1 MITSK
6 YVKSN
11 SEVFGGTYCINGTRV
26 PVKSVIY
33 LYKELKVPPK
43 DIALKYYVQIKLEQI
58 IGAIQWYEENTKKYG
73 QVAL

>member
-6 YVKSN
+6 FVKSDL
-11 SEVFGGTYCINGTRV
+11 EVLGGTYCISGTRV

-33 LYKELKVPPK
+33 LYKELKVPPE

-58 IGAIQWYEENTKKYG
+58 LGAIKWYETNTKTYG